1 MSLPRPDIH
10 LRVSPDCMALLRL
23 MSEVEQAT
31 VSALAER
38 YLEEVVLE
46 SSCFNCSRPPALP
59 AGNRWDGAGSMISS
73 SSLFHWRALPVPIQG
88 RLF

>member
-38 YLEEVVLE
+38 YLEEVVLGKAHVLTVAARQL
-46 SSCFNCSRPPALP
+46 SRL
-59 AGNRWDGAGSMISS
+59 GIAGSE
-73 SSLFHWRALPVPIQG
+73 RDQ
-88 RLF
+88 